1 MQKRLVID
9 SQLLNITIDRLCQ
22 QLIENHNNFEDSVI
36 LGLQPRGVFLAER
49 ITQKLKKLLKKEINL
64 GYLDVTFY
72 RDDFRKK
79 DTPLIANETKVPF
92 LVEDKK
98 VILVDDVLYT
108 GRSVRAAMDAMIA
121 FGRPKKVELLVLVDR
136 KYSRDLPIQPN
147 YRGIDVN
154 CLESEKVWVELKEQ
168 GLENDNIWLIT
179 KNKT

>member
-9 SQLLNITIDRLCQ
+9 SQLLTITIDRLCQ
-22 QLIENHNNFEDSVI
+22 QLIENHDNFNDSII

-49 ITQKLKKLLKKEINL
+49 ITQKLKEILKKDIQL

-79 DTPLIANETKVPF
+79 DAPLIANATKVPF

-108 GRSVRAAMDAMIA
+108 GRTVRAAMDAMIA
-121 FGRPKKVELLVLVDR
+121 YGRPKKVELLVLVDR

-147 YRGIDVN
+147 YKGTQVN
-154 CLESEKVWVELKEQ
+154 CLESEKILVELKEQ
-168 GLENDNIWLIT
+168 GLKNDNIWLIT
-179 KNKT
+179 NTKS